1 MIIFPSSWHAPI
13 GFPIQKPLQA
23 AVGGPIGLL
32 VDGDMVTVRP
42 GSRELSVALSEE
54 VGSQKVNP
62 NQGLEP

>member
-1 MIIFPSSWHAPI
+1 M
-13 GFPIQKPLQA
+13 
-23 AVGGPIGLL
+23 GGPIGLL